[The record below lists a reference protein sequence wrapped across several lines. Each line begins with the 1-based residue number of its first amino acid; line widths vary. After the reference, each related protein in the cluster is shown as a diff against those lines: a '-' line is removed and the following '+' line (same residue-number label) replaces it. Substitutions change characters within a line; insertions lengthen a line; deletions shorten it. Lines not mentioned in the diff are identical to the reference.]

1 MAEREH
7 EGLNVTAGVGGG
19 GLQGQSGAVNT
30 MVAALLADGMNGV
43 INAPT
48 GLSKRCNLAFNH
60 L

>member
-1 MAEREH
+1 M
-7 EGLNVTAGVGGG
+7 G
-19 GLQGQSGAVNT
+19 GLEGGAAGQSGAVNT

-43 INAPT
+43 MNVPA